1 MTSPPQRAVRWFTE
15 GTTEFMDSDRKNA
28 GLPDVDIS
36 ALRMAAETPRFWRG
50 LDELADTPEF
60 RNHKEN
66 EFPHGASD
74 PETAKL
80 DRRDLLKVMAA
91 SAAFAGLSGC
101 TKLPTQK
108 IVPYVRQPEDIVPG
122 KALFY
127 ATAVTLGGIATGVL
141 VESNM
146 ARPTKIEGNPD
157 HPGSRG
163 ATTAFSQASILGL
176 YDPDRSQAE
185 IHDGR
190 IGSWAE
196 FQDELSSA
204 LAAEKGNNGSGV
216 RLLTPS
222 ITSPT
227 LGDQIGAFLK
237 AYPSAKWVQY
247 ESATRD
253 NIRAGAMLAF
263 GEVVHTVYRID
274 QADVIVALD
283 SDFLTSG
290 PGCIR
295 YAREFAGKRRVEG
308 TDSKMNRL
316 YAVES
321 TPTNTGAMA
330 DHRLRMKA
338 SEVEGFARALAR
350 ELGASTVA
358 APAAAPTIPAGW
370 ISALAADLKQYPG
383 ATLVV
388 AGDQQPAIVHA
399 LAHAINQALGN
410 FDKTVHFTQSLE
422 VAPANEWDSIGQ
434 LAADIRAG
442 SVTTLIIVGSNP
454 VYDAPADLGFKE
466 ILAKVPFS
474 ARLGLYE
481 DETSALCHWH
491 IPQAHELESWGDAR
505 GYDGTASVIQPLIAP
520 LYNGKSDVDF
530 LAVLNGQSSKPS
542 HDFVHDYWQAQR
554 PNVARFD
561 AYWEKT
567 LRDGV
572 VPDTNFPHKQVS
584 LKPGIGAETPA
595 AAAQGLEIVFRPDH
609 TIWDGRF
616 ANNGW
621 LQELPKPLTLLTWDA
636 VAMFSP
642 KTAARL
648 GIKSENAVEL
658 KYQGRTIVAP
668 VWVMPGHADESV
680 TVFLGYGRTRA
691 GRVGTGTG
699 FDAGWIRPLATPW
712 IGVGLEVRKT
722 GDRWQLASTQTQ
734 STMEGREPLRI
745 ATLDE
750 YQKNPKFAQADA
762 VENAISLYPGY
773 KYDEGNAWG
782 MAIDLNACTGCGG
795 CVVACN
801 AENNIA
807 VVGKREVAIG
817 RHMHWIRIDRYYEG
831 DADDP
836 GTYHEPVLCMHCE
849 NAPCEVVC
857 PVAATVHSPEGL
869 NEMVYNRC
877 VGTRYCSNNCPYK
890 VRRFNFFLYSDWDTP
905 SLFGMRNPNVSV
917 RSRGVMEKC
926 SYCVQRI
933 NKVKIEADEQDRPI
947 RDGEIVT
954 ACQQSCPSEA
964 IVFGNI
970 NDPGS
975 RVSKLKA
982 MNRDYKLLEELN
994 TRPRTTY
1001 QAKLRNPNPE
1011 IEKARGA

>member
-1 MTSPPQRAVRWFTE
+1 MDIYRKIAGPPDAAI
-15 GTTEFMDSDRKNA
+15 DA
-28 GLPDVDIS
+28 HIDVDIS
-36 ALRMAAETPRFWRG
+36 ALRNPAAGTGRFWRG

-66 EFPHGASD
+66 EFPHGAND
-74 PETAKL
+74 PDAKI
-80 DRRDLLKVMAA
+80 DRRDILKVMAA
-91 SAAFAGLSGC
+91 SAAFAGLTGC

-108 IVPYVRQPEDIVPG
+108 IVPYVRQPEEIIPG
-122 KALFY
+122 KPLFY
-127 ATAVTLGGIATGVL
+127 ATAVTLGGVATGVL
-141 VESNM
+141 VESHM
-146 ARPTKIEGNPD
+146 ARPTKVEGNPD
-157 HPGSRG
+157 HPGSLG
-163 ATTAFSQASILGL
+163 AADSFSQASILGL

-196 FQDELSSA
+196 FQEELSTA
-204 LAAEKGNNGSGV
+204 LAAEKGNGGSGL
-216 RLLTPS
+216 RLLTPA

-227 LGDQIGAFLK
+227 LGDQISTFLK
-237 AYPSAKWVQY
+237 SYPSAKWVQY

-253 NIRAGAMLAF
+253 NIQEGAKLAF
-263 GEVVHTVYRID
+263 GEAVNTVYRVD

-295 YAREFAGKRRVEG
+295 YAREFARKRRVENAE
-308 TDSKMNRL
+308 SQMARL

-321 TPTNTGAMA
+321 TPSNTGAMA

-338 SEVEGFARALAR
+338 SEIESFARALAR
-350 ELGASTVA
+350 EIGAATIAEQST
-358 APAAAPTIPAGW
+358 PSNLPSGW
-370 ISALAADLKQYPG
+370 IAALVRDLKQHPG

-388 AGDQQPAIVHA
+388 AGDQQPPIVHA
-399 LAHAINQALGN
+399 LAHAMNQALGN
-410 FDKTVHFTQSLE
+410 VGKTLYYTQPLE
-422 VAPANEWDSIGQ
+422 VSPSNQWESIGQ
-434 LAADIRAG
+434 LAADIRGG
-442 SVTTLIIVGSNP
+442 SVTTLLILGSNP

-466 ILAKVPFS
+466 ILPKVPFS

-481 DETSALCHWH
+481 DETSAPCHWH

-505 GYDGTASVIQPLIAP
+505 AYDGTVSVIQPLIAP
-520 LYNGKSDVDF
+520 LYGGKSEVDF
-530 LAVLNGQSSKPS
+530 LAVLNGQAAKPS
-542 HDFVHDYWQAQR
+542 HDIVHDYWQAQR
-554 PNVARFD
+554 PAVARFD

-572 VPDTNFPHKQVS
+572 VADSAFPPKEVS
-584 LKPGIGAETPA
+584 LKPGIGAEAPA
-595 AAAQGLEIVFRPDH
+595 TTAQGLEIVFRPDH

-642 KTAARL
+642 KTAERL
-648 GIKSENAVEL
+648 GIKSEDAVEL
-658 KYQGRTIVAP
+658 KYQGRTIVGPA
-668 VWVMPGHADESV
+668 WVMPGHADESV

-712 IGVGLEVRKT
+712 IGAGLEVRKT
-722 GDRWQLASTQTQ
+722 GHRWPLASVQTQ
-734 STMEGREPLRI
+734 STMENREPIRI
-745 ATLDE
+745 ATLDD
-750 YQKNPKFAQADA
+750 YRKDPQFAQAGA
-762 VENAISLYPGY
+762 EENPLSLYPPV
-773 KYDEGNAWG
+773 KYEGNAWG

-795 CVVACN
+795 CVVACQ

-807 VVGKREVAIG
+807 VVGKEEVMIG

-831 DADDP
+831 GVDDP

-857 PVAATVHSPEGL
+857 PVAATVHSSEGL

-890 VRRFNFFLYSDWDTP
+890 VRRFNFYLYSDWETP
-905 SLFGMRNPNVSV
+905 SYKLARNPDVTV

-926 SYCVQRI
+926 TYCVQRI
-933 NKVKIEADEQDRPI
+933 NAAKIE
-947 RDGEIVT
+947 
-954 ACQQSCPSEA
+954 S
-964 IVFGNI
+964 
-970 NDPGS
+970 
-975 RVSKLKA
+975 
-982 MNRDYKLLEELN
+982 
-994 TRPRTTY
+994 
-1001 QAKLRNPNPE
+1001 
-1011 IEKARGA
+1011 EKAGRR